1 VTKLCSE
8 KMDDKFGE
16 HWRENLK
23 ANKFQNV
30 DQMRIKSLGKD
41 DKGNTYWRFTD
52 DCWIFKEG
60 PRKSR
65 PKPINGCKPYL
76 SHVTNQSASTS
87 TSRQH
92 SKSDLKS
99 KRNSDE
105 DWEVVCTTFEEFE
118 DWVNQLKK
126 CRSREQKVLFQFL
139 KETLL
144 PELKAQE
151 QSSKRRSERNKFV
164 ASVVPKRSSRIQDA
178 IARKEEEKKKRDEEE
193 KTREEEEA
201 RKIEENLEQERMK
214 KEQEREQF
222 VEIQRELQGQEMAI
236 KIAIAEEK
244 KEARQMRLA
253 KRNITKEVDESD
265 SNESE
270 SENSKEKAKKP
281 SQIRRSQRRV
291 KPKQQFEVETTTR
304 KNRQRKNKSRR
315 NSKLIKKEAEDRSA
329 SDGDNNIG

>member
-1 VTKLCSE
+1 MAMDLEIALLDPESNLFFWHFLGKLLSENIGKALQKELVDQKRVRQRLKEKLDEWSEELELHSSNFQDLGVEQRVMVLTKLCSE
-8 KMDDKFGE
+8 KLDDKFGE
-16 HWRENLK
+16 HWRESLK
-23 ANKFQNV
+23 ANKYQNV
-30 DQMRIKSLGKD
+30 DQTRIKSLGKD

-118 DWVNQLKK
+118 DWMNQLKK

-151 QSSKRRSERNKFV
+151 ESSKRRSERNKFV

-178 IARKEEEKKKRDEEE
+178 ITRKEEEKEKR
-193 KTREEEEA
+193 
-201 RKIEENLEQERMK
+201 
-214 KEQEREQF
+214 
-222 VEIQRELQGQEMAI
+222 
-236 KIAIAEEK
+236 
-244 KEARQMRLA
+244 
-253 KRNITKEVDESD
+253 
-265 SNESE
+265 
-270 SENSKEKAKKP
+270 
-281 SQIRRSQRRV
+281 
-291 KPKQQFEVETTTR
+291 
-304 KNRQRKNKSRR
+304 
-315 NSKLIKKEAEDRSA
+315 
-329 SDGDNNIG
+329 